1 MSRKKK
7 EALQGIIYVLPSFIL
22 IMAFCIIPIFMSG
35 YFSFTSYNI
44 MTPPKFVGLEN
55 YERVFQDGYVADAA
69 KNTLLYVLMTV
80 PAQTILSLVFA
91 AFLAYKMQNKTGGF
105 LRSVMFIPVI
115 ASAVTAGTIWRIIL
129 NTEGGLLNNIL
140 NFFHLDSV
148 NWLGSTKTALISIC
162 IVAVW
167 KNVGYFLVIYYAGI
181 MGISKDLYEAAK
193 VDGATSIQQFF
204 KITLPMLKPITYLV
218 VTLGI
223 IWSFQV
229 FDLAYLMTGGG
240 PGRATVTLVM
250 GIYNAAFK
258 QYKMGYAW
266 TPLGVIGLFFILI
279 FAAICIAPFLYML
292 IMSFTHSTTLMISW
306 GDVNFTD
313 FTNYEHVFGKS
324 GFFRSLMN
332 SVIVV
337 GCSCFFNCVIASM
350 AAYGFEKKHFWGK
363 EFLFKVYML
372 TLMIPGQ
379 VTMIPV
385 FIIMKKLGLLNTYFA
400 LVVIILNAFGVF
412 LIRQFMES
420 VPDELLEAAKVD
432 GCPEYKI
439 FINIVI
445 PLIKPVLVS
454 LVVFTFV
461 TSWNDF
467 MWPLVS
473 TTDSS
478 MYTLTVALSLLKT
491 QYQTNY
497 GLILAGATVSFIF
510 PFILYAFLQK
520 QFVEGIAL
528 SGVKG

>member
-167 KNVGYFLVIYYAGI
+167 KNIGYFLVIYYAGI

-258 QYKMGYAW
+258 QYKMGYACAMAM
-266 TPLGVIGLFFILI
+266 LLLLI
-279 FAAICIAPFLYML
+279 
-292 IMSFTHSTTLMISW
+292 
-306 GDVNFTD
+306 
-313 FTNYEHVFGKS
+313 
-324 GFFRSLMN
+324 
-332 SVIVV
+332 
-337 GCSCFFNCVIASM
+337 
-350 AAYGFEKKHFWGK
+350 
-363 EFLFKVYML
+363 
-372 TLMIPGQ
+372 
-379 VTMIPV
+379 
-385 FIIMKKLGLLNTYFA
+385 
-400 LVVIILNAFGVF
+400 VVIIN
-412 LIRQFMES
+412 
-420 VPDELLEAAKVD
+420 
-432 GCPEYKI
+432 
-439 FINIVI
+439 VI
-445 PLIKPVLVS
+445 ENLFFK
-454 LVVFTFV
+454 
-461 TSWNDF
+461 
-467 MWPLVS
+467 
-473 TTDSS
+473 
-478 MYTLTVALSLLKT
+478 
-491 QYQTNY
+491 
-497 GLILAGATVSFIF
+497 
-510 PFILYAFLQK
+510 
-520 QFVEGIAL
+520 ER
-528 SGVKG
+528 KGK

>member
-55 YERVFQDGYVADAA
+55 YEKVFQDGYVADAA

-129 NTEGGLLNNIL
+129 NTEGGVLNNIL

-258 QYKMGYAW
+258 QYKMGYACAMAM
-266 TPLGVIGLFFILI
+266 LLLLI
-279 FAAICIAPFLYML
+279 
-292 IMSFTHSTTLMISW
+292 
-306 GDVNFTD
+306 
-313 FTNYEHVFGKS
+313 
-324 GFFRSLMN
+324 
-332 SVIVV
+332 
-337 GCSCFFNCVIASM
+337 
-350 AAYGFEKKHFWGK
+350 
-363 EFLFKVYML
+363 
-372 TLMIPGQ
+372 
-379 VTMIPV
+379 
-385 FIIMKKLGLLNTYFA
+385 
-400 LVVIILNAFGVF
+400 VVIIN
-412 LIRQFMES
+412 
-420 VPDELLEAAKVD
+420 
-432 GCPEYKI
+432 
-439 FINIVI
+439 VI
-445 PLIKPVLVS
+445 ENLFFK
-454 LVVFTFV
+454 
-461 TSWNDF
+461 
-467 MWPLVS
+467 
-473 TTDSS
+473 
-478 MYTLTVALSLLKT
+478 
-491 QYQTNY
+491 
-497 GLILAGATVSFIF
+497 
-510 PFILYAFLQK
+510 
-520 QFVEGIAL
+520 ER
-528 SGVKG
+528 KGK

>member
-91 AFLAYKMQNKTGGF
+91 AFLAYKMQNQTGGF

-258 QYKMGYAW
+258 QYKMGYACAMAM
-266 TPLGVIGLFFILI
+266 LLLLI
-279 FAAICIAPFLYML
+279 
-292 IMSFTHSTTLMISW
+292 
-306 GDVNFTD
+306 
-313 FTNYEHVFGKS
+313 
-324 GFFRSLMN
+324 
-332 SVIVV
+332 
-337 GCSCFFNCVIASM
+337 
-350 AAYGFEKKHFWGK
+350 
-363 EFLFKVYML
+363 
-372 TLMIPGQ
+372 
-379 VTMIPV
+379 
-385 FIIMKKLGLLNTYFA
+385 
-400 LVVIILNAFGVF
+400 VVIIN
-412 LIRQFMES
+412 
-420 VPDELLEAAKVD
+420 
-432 GCPEYKI
+432 
-439 FINIVI
+439 VI
-445 PLIKPVLVS
+445 ENLFFK
-454 LVVFTFV
+454 
-461 TSWNDF
+461 
-467 MWPLVS
+467 
-473 TTDSS
+473 
-478 MYTLTVALSLLKT
+478 
-491 QYQTNY
+491 
-497 GLILAGATVSFIF
+497 
-510 PFILYAFLQK
+510 
-520 QFVEGIAL
+520 ER
-528 SGVKG
+528 KGK

>member
-250 GIYNAAFK
+250 GIYNVAFK
-258 QYKMGYAW
+258 QYKMGYACAMAM
-266 TPLGVIGLFFILI
+266 LLLLI
-279 FAAICIAPFLYML
+279 
-292 IMSFTHSTTLMISW
+292 
-306 GDVNFTD
+306 
-313 FTNYEHVFGKS
+313 
-324 GFFRSLMN
+324 
-332 SVIVV
+332 
-337 GCSCFFNCVIASM
+337 
-350 AAYGFEKKHFWGK
+350 
-363 EFLFKVYML
+363 
-372 TLMIPGQ
+372 
-379 VTMIPV
+379 
-385 FIIMKKLGLLNTYFA
+385 
-400 LVVIILNAFGVF
+400 VVIIN
-412 LIRQFMES
+412 
-420 VPDELLEAAKVD
+420 
-432 GCPEYKI
+432 
-439 FINIVI
+439 VI
-445 PLIKPVLVS
+445 ENLFFK
-454 LVVFTFV
+454 
-461 TSWNDF
+461 
-467 MWPLVS
+467 
-473 TTDSS
+473 
-478 MYTLTVALSLLKT
+478 
-491 QYQTNY
+491 
-497 GLILAGATVSFIF
+497 
-510 PFILYAFLQK
+510 
-520 QFVEGIAL
+520 ER
-528 SGVKG
+528 KGK

>member
-55 YERVFQDGYVADAA
+55 YEKVFQDGYVADAA

-229 FDLAYLMTGGG
+229 FDLAYLMTGGD

-258 QYKMGYAW
+258 QYKMGYACAMAM
-266 TPLGVIGLFFILI
+266 LLLLI
-279 FAAICIAPFLYML
+279 
-292 IMSFTHSTTLMISW
+292 
-306 GDVNFTD
+306 
-313 FTNYEHVFGKS
+313 
-324 GFFRSLMN
+324 
-332 SVIVV
+332 
-337 GCSCFFNCVIASM
+337 
-350 AAYGFEKKHFWGK
+350 
-363 EFLFKVYML
+363 
-372 TLMIPGQ
+372 
-379 VTMIPV
+379 
-385 FIIMKKLGLLNTYFA
+385 
-400 LVVIILNAFGVF
+400 VVIIN
-412 LIRQFMES
+412 
-420 VPDELLEAAKVD
+420 
-432 GCPEYKI
+432 
-439 FINIVI
+439 VI
-445 PLIKPVLVS
+445 ENLFFK
-454 LVVFTFV
+454 
-461 TSWNDF
+461 
-467 MWPLVS
+467 
-473 TTDSS
+473 
-478 MYTLTVALSLLKT
+478 
-491 QYQTNY
+491 
-497 GLILAGATVSFIF
+497 
-510 PFILYAFLQK
+510 
-520 QFVEGIAL
+520 ER
-528 SGVKG
+528 KGK

>member
-55 YERVFQDGYVADAA
+55 YEKVFQDGYVADAA

-223 IWSFQV
+223 IWSFQI

-258 QYKMGYAW
+258 QYKMGYACAMAM
-266 TPLGVIGLFFILI
+266 LLLLI
-279 FAAICIAPFLYML
+279 
-292 IMSFTHSTTLMISW
+292 
-306 GDVNFTD
+306 
-313 FTNYEHVFGKS
+313 
-324 GFFRSLMN
+324 
-332 SVIVV
+332 
-337 GCSCFFNCVIASM
+337 
-350 AAYGFEKKHFWGK
+350 
-363 EFLFKVYML
+363 
-372 TLMIPGQ
+372 
-379 VTMIPV
+379 
-385 FIIMKKLGLLNTYFA
+385 
-400 LVVIILNAFGVF
+400 VVIIN
-412 LIRQFMES
+412 
-420 VPDELLEAAKVD
+420 
-432 GCPEYKI
+432 
-439 FINIVI
+439 VI
-445 PLIKPVLVS
+445 ENLFFK
-454 LVVFTFV
+454 
-461 TSWNDF
+461 
-467 MWPLVS
+467 
-473 TTDSS
+473 
-478 MYTLTVALSLLKT
+478 
-491 QYQTNY
+491 
-497 GLILAGATVSFIF
+497 
-510 PFILYAFLQK
+510 
-520 QFVEGIAL
+520 ER
-528 SGVKG
+528 KGK

>member
-1 MSRKKK
+1 MIYKEGSDPVSRKKK

-55 YERVFQDGYVADAA
+55 YEKVFQDGYVADAA

-80 PAQTILSLVFA
+80 PAQTILALVFA

-258 QYKMGYAW
+258 QYKMGYACAMAM
-266 TPLGVIGLFFILI
+266 LLLLI
-279 FAAICIAPFLYML
+279 
-292 IMSFTHSTTLMISW
+292 
-306 GDVNFTD
+306 
-313 FTNYEHVFGKS
+313 
-324 GFFRSLMN
+324 
-332 SVIVV
+332 
-337 GCSCFFNCVIASM
+337 
-350 AAYGFEKKHFWGK
+350 
-363 EFLFKVYML
+363 
-372 TLMIPGQ
+372 
-379 VTMIPV
+379 
-385 FIIMKKLGLLNTYFA
+385 
-400 LVVIILNAFGVF
+400 VVIIN
-412 LIRQFMES
+412 
-420 VPDELLEAAKVD
+420 
-432 GCPEYKI
+432 
-439 FINIVI
+439 VI
-445 PLIKPVLVS
+445 ENLFFK
-454 LVVFTFV
+454 
-461 TSWNDF
+461 
-467 MWPLVS
+467 
-473 TTDSS
+473 
-478 MYTLTVALSLLKT
+478 
-491 QYQTNY
+491 
-497 GLILAGATVSFIF
+497 
-510 PFILYAFLQK
+510 
-520 QFVEGIAL
+520 ER
-528 SGVKG
+528 KGK

>member
-1 MSRKKK
+1 MIYKEGSDPVSRKKK

-258 QYKMGYAW
+258 QYKMGYACAMAM
-266 TPLGVIGLFFILI
+266 LLLLIVMIINVIENLFFK
-279 FAAICIAPFLYML
+279 
-292 IMSFTHSTTLMISW
+292 
-306 GDVNFTD
+306 
-313 FTNYEHVFGKS
+313 ERKGK
-324 GFFRSLMN
+324 
-332 SVIVV
+332 
-337 GCSCFFNCVIASM
+337 
-350 AAYGFEKKHFWGK
+350 
-363 EFLFKVYML
+363 
-372 TLMIPGQ
+372 
-379 VTMIPV
+379 
-385 FIIMKKLGLLNTYFA
+385 
-400 LVVIILNAFGVF
+400 
-412 LIRQFMES
+412 
-420 VPDELLEAAKVD
+420 
-432 GCPEYKI
+432 
-439 FINIVI
+439 
-445 PLIKPVLVS
+445 
-454 LVVFTFV
+454 
-461 TSWNDF
+461 
-467 MWPLVS
+467 
-473 TTDSS
+473 
-478 MYTLTVALSLLKT
+478 
-491 QYQTNY
+491 
-497 GLILAGATVSFIF
+497 
-510 PFILYAFLQK
+510 
-520 QFVEGIAL
+520 
-528 SGVKG
+528 

>member
-55 YERVFQDGYVADAA
+55 YEKVFQDGYVADAA

-115 ASAVTAGTIWRIIL
+115 ASAVTAGTVWRIIL

-258 QYKMGYAW
+258 QYKMGYACAMAM
-266 TPLGVIGLFFILI
+266 LLLLI
-279 FAAICIAPFLYML
+279 
-292 IMSFTHSTTLMISW
+292 
-306 GDVNFTD
+306 
-313 FTNYEHVFGKS
+313 
-324 GFFRSLMN
+324 
-332 SVIVV
+332 
-337 GCSCFFNCVIASM
+337 
-350 AAYGFEKKHFWGK
+350 
-363 EFLFKVYML
+363 
-372 TLMIPGQ
+372 
-379 VTMIPV
+379 
-385 FIIMKKLGLLNTYFA
+385 
-400 LVVIILNAFGVF
+400 VVIIN
-412 LIRQFMES
+412 
-420 VPDELLEAAKVD
+420 
-432 GCPEYKI
+432 
-439 FINIVI
+439 VI
-445 PLIKPVLVS
+445 ENLFFK
-454 LVVFTFV
+454 
-461 TSWNDF
+461 
-467 MWPLVS
+467 
-473 TTDSS
+473 
-478 MYTLTVALSLLKT
+478 
-491 QYQTNY
+491 
-497 GLILAGATVSFIF
+497 
-510 PFILYAFLQK
+510 
-520 QFVEGIAL
+520 ER
-528 SGVKG
+528 KGK

>member
-22 IMAFCIIPIFMSG
+22 IMAFGIIPIFMSG

-258 QYKMGYAW
+258 QYKMGYACAMAM
-266 TPLGVIGLFFILI
+266 LLLLI
-279 FAAICIAPFLYML
+279 
-292 IMSFTHSTTLMISW
+292 
-306 GDVNFTD
+306 
-313 FTNYEHVFGKS
+313 
-324 GFFRSLMN
+324 
-332 SVIVV
+332 
-337 GCSCFFNCVIASM
+337 
-350 AAYGFEKKHFWGK
+350 
-363 EFLFKVYML
+363 
-372 TLMIPGQ
+372 
-379 VTMIPV
+379 
-385 FIIMKKLGLLNTYFA
+385 
-400 LVVIILNAFGVF
+400 VVIIN
-412 LIRQFMES
+412 
-420 VPDELLEAAKVD
+420 
-432 GCPEYKI
+432 
-439 FINIVI
+439 VI
-445 PLIKPVLVS
+445 ENLFFK
-454 LVVFTFV
+454 
-461 TSWNDF
+461 
-467 MWPLVS
+467 
-473 TTDSS
+473 
-478 MYTLTVALSLLKT
+478 
-491 QYQTNY
+491 
-497 GLILAGATVSFIF
+497 
-510 PFILYAFLQK
+510 
-520 QFVEGIAL
+520 ER
-528 SGVKG
+528 KGK